1 MTLKKQVNA
10 ITPKR
15 LVNWLDVVSRR
26 LIKVIVILLVALLLA
41 QLAIQNDYIRLVLSS
56 ADRWEGT
63 RLN

>member
-10 ITPKR
+10 VTRKR
-15 LVNWLDVVSRR
+15 LVNWLDIVSRR
-26 LIKVIVILLVALLLA
+26 LIKVIVILLVTLLLA

>member
-1 MTLKKQVNA
+1 MTLKKQVNDV
-10 ITPKR
+10 TGKR
-15 LVNWLDVVSRR
+15 LVNWLDAVSRR
-26 LIKVIVILLVALLLA
+26 LIKVIVILLVTLLLA